1 MPTGNF
7 KALLGHSKIEAGDK
21 NGAISI
27 LSAGDDYLASSAS
40 STNPRQLR
48 YVFFDFDASR
58 VVPTA
63 NENRSLNIGMT
74 PVIYLGV

>member
-1 MPTGNF
+1 MWGTG
-7 KALLGHSKIEAGDK
+7 AQIAIGDCHGMSV
-21 NGAISI
+21 NG
-27 LSAGDDYLASSAS
+27 
-40 STNPRQLR
+40 
-48 YVFFDFDASR
+48 FDASR